1 MIFCHFSC
9 VFLKVGLLF
18 FEGGFLMK
26 NKKKV
31 VSLFVSAA
39 LFGGVGIYTGVTGDA
54 PAWLPV
60 VLNVLTILGGA
71 FGITFVAPNGKS
83 KIN

>member
-1 MIFCHFSC
+1 
-9 VFLKVGLLF
+9 
-18 FEGGFLMK
+18 MK

>member
-1 MIFCHFSC
+1 
-9 VFLKVGLLF
+9 
-18 FEGGFLMK
+18 MK
-26 NKKKV
+26 NRKKV
-31 VSLFVSAA
+31 IGLFVSAA

-54 PAWLPV
+54 PGCLPLI
-60 VLNVLTILGGA
+60 LNILTILGGA